1 MFRGAVTDSSAPRLV
16 RAVGLAGLIAIAVN
30 GVIGSGIFILPATVA
45 ALAGAA
51 SPAAYLLA
59 ACLMALVVLCF
70 AEAGSLFEET
80 GGPYIYAREAFGPFF
95 GFQVGWMFF
104 LSRLAASAAIVN
116 AFAAYLGYF
125 WPAAAAGSG
134 RVAALTLSIGLLTAL
149 NLAGVRSGARTV
161 NILTVAKLLP
171 LLLFISAGLFAAD
184 PARYRLLALP
194 PVSSLKQA
202 SLLLVFAF
210 GGFENASVPAEEVED
225 PKRHLPIA
233 LLAAIGLTTVL
244 YVLIQV
250 VALGTLP
257 GLASDPTPLASA
269 AATFLGPFGA
279 GLITL
284 GAALSTLGSE
294 SALIL
299 VGPRILY
306 AFARAGQLP
315 RALARIHPRFR
326 TPYVS
331 VLAFA
336 VLAWA
341 VSLSATFAQLA
352 TVSAIARLVFSAA
365 TCVSIPILR
374 RRMPPARFRVPGGA
388 VVPNLAAAL
397 SLWLLSGIRRDQ
409 AVAGVI
415 GILAGLALYVLF
427 GRRAPLPG
435 QAGSRE

>member
-1 MFRGAVTDSSAPRLV
+1 MSRENDAPRLL

-30 GVIGSGIFILPATVA
+30 GVVGSGIFILPATVA

-70 AEAGSLFEET
+70 AEAGSLFEES
-80 GGPYIYAREAFGPFF
+80 GGPYVYARAAFGPFF

-104 LSRLAASAAIVN
+104 LSRLAASAAIAN

-125 WPAAAAGSG
+125 WPTPAAGPG
-134 RVAALTLSIGLLTAL
+134 RAASLTLAIGLLTVL

-161 NILTVAKLLP
+161 NVLTVAKMLP
-171 LLLFISAGLFAAD
+171 LLLFVSAGLFAAD
-184 PARYRLLALP
+184 PARYRLLGLP
-194 PVSSLKQA
+194 PVSSLKQV

-210 GGFENASVPAEEVED
+210 GGFENANVPAEEVED

-244 YVLIQV
+244 YVLIQI

-269 AATFLGPFGA
+269 AAMFLGPIGA
-279 GLITL
+279 GVIAL
-284 GAALSTLGSE
+284 GAVLSTLGSE

-315 RALARIHPRFR
+315 RALARVHPRYR
-326 TPYVS
+326 TPTCRS
-331 VLAFA
+331 PPSPF
-336 VLAWA
+336 WRGP
-341 VSLSATFAQLA
+341 SRSRGRSGSSPPSAR
-352 TVSAIARLVFSAA
+352 SPGWS
-365 TCVSIPILR
+365 S
-374 RRMPPARFRVPGGA
+374 PP
-388 VVPNLAAAL
+388 
-397 SLWLLSGIRRDQ
+397 
-409 AVAGVI
+409 
-415 GILAGLALYVLF
+415 
-427 GRRAPLPG
+427 RRA
-435 QAGSRE
+435 SRSRS